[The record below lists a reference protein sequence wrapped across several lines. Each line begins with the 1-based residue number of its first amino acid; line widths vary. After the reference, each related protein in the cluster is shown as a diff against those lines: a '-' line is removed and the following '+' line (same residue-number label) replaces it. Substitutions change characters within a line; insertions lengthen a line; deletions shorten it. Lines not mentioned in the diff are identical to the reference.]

1 MNSSI
6 SNALSTYTQSDMKI
20 AAQKTAPAVSAKDIA
35 RAEETAK
42 EFEAVFVS
50 EMMKPMFEDISTDGM
65 FGGGK
70 GEEVF
75 RGMLLQEYGKM
86 IAQSGSIGLS
96 DQIKQQMILMQ
107 EQADNGTQ

>member
-1 MNSSI
+1 MVC
-6 SNALSTYTQSDMKI
+6 LPVML
-20 AAQKTAPAVSAKDIA
+20 
-35 RAEETAK
+35 
-42 EFEAVFVS
+42 
-50 EMMKPMFEDISTDGM
+50 

-86 IAQSGSIGLS
+86 VSQSGSIGLS

-107 EQADNGTQ
+107 EQANNAQK